1 MRTALSALAVFLT
14 LASSATAAPVAA
26 PSEVEER
33 DASAVLNTRFI
44 TYEDAIN
51 KRDEVEERDASA
63 VLNTRFITYED
74 SINKRDEVEER
85 DPSAVLNSRFIT
97 YEDTA

>member
-51 KRDEVEERDASA
+51 KRDEVEERD
-63 VLNTRFITYED
+63 
-74 SINKRDEVEER
+74 
-85 DPSAVLNSRFIT
+85 PSAVLNSRFIT
-97 YEDTA
+97 YEDT